1 MTEAATTT
9 KLRRACANCPWRIDA
24 PRGYWDPQHFVDI
37 WRNCQ
42 DDGLNIMLCHLTKKA
57 ESRRRSER
65 DAVPVSTRTPVS
77 DASEDSHEC
86 THKTT
91 SSPQP
96 SVKSTSTSS
105 PLPCQGWIRV
115 MGFDAIGV
123 RLLVMR
129 GQVTFEEVEDKE
141 GPKLFPTFAAMM
153 KANKIPLPRR
163 SKMVPVQTRLRPR
176 KPGAPR

>member
-1 MTEAATTT
+1 MTAATTT
-9 KLRRACANCPWRIDA
+9 KLRRACENCPWRVDA

-42 DDGLNIMLCHLTKKA
+42 DDGLNVMLCH
-57 ESRRRSER
+57 
-65 DAVPVSTRTPVS
+65 
-77 DASEDSHEC
+77 
-86 THKTT
+86 
-91 SSPQP
+91 
-96 SVKSTSTSS
+96 KSNAL
-105 PLPCQGWIRV
+105 PKEKRGDIPCQGWIRV

-129 GQVTFEEVEDKE
+129 GGATFEEVEDNA

-163 SKMVPVQTRLRPR
+163 SPRVAVQTQRAARKPR
-176 KPGAPR
+176 KPKDSR